1 MSLQETVKSNAIY
14 KETQI
19 LKLEDLVLQNNCLFV
34 YHHLLQKSISTT
46 FDNYF
51 HKTTDHHG
59 HNIRGEKLIVPI
71 TKTWTYVLQSI
82 TSSSIKTG
90 IA

>member
-1 MSLQETVKSNAIY
+1 MSLQETVKSNPIY
-14 KETQI
+14 KEMQI
-19 LKLEDLVLQNNCLFV
+19 LKLEDIVLQNNCLFG
-34 YHHLLQKSISTT
+34 YHHLLQKSLSET

-59 HNIRGEKLIVPI
+59 HNIRGEKFIVPI
-71 TKTWTYVLQSI
+71 TKSWTYVLRSI